1 MALFMVWPGGH
12 GMVFGM
18 AWGVWHGIRYYL
30 GRWHDIWYGLVGMTW
45 YMLWPDAHMVLTGG
59 HGMVYGMAWL
69 AYGIA
74 WRVMAWFMV

>member
-1 MALFMVWPGGH
+1 
-12 GMVFGM
+12 
-18 AWGVWHGIRYYL
+18 
-30 GRWHDIWYGLVGMTW
+30 MTW
-45 YMLWPDAHMVLTGG
+45 YMLWPDRHMVLTGG